1 MLQLQNPNASQ
12 WNIVCIGSLDV
23 GSHVGHVHFI
33 FYAYISFALGSQF
46 AVEYGLKTMTG
57 GLGNDVLDPRLM
69 RVVNNIMDILDSSPI
84 NQKKK
89 ENNKIVSMDIKI
101 IDIVPR

>member
-1 MLQLQNPNASQ
+1 
-12 WNIVCIGSLDV
+12 
-23 GSHVGHVHFI
+23 
-33 FYAYISFALGSQF
+33 
-46 AVEYGLKTMTG
+46 MTG

-69 RVVNNIMDILDSSPI
+69 RVVNNIMDIRDSSPI

-89 ENNKIVSMDIKI
+89 ENNKTVSMDIKI